1 MNLLKNRVLLLF
13 SIFLIIS
20 SCNNSKMQFNKNI
33 SSDNVYFDV
42 VQKNIFIDDLYPSSL
57 NEKLSFFF
65 NKNIK
70 TNGLDGIA
78 IFYFK
83 NYSKEEITIDNGK
96 KVILKISLLIE
107 IKKSSNN
114 FKKILEYNLE
124 EFGQIEGNF
133 SLSEYDN
140 LIEDV
145 EVSLINRLINNL

>member
-13 SIFLIIS
+13 SIFLVIS